1 MSSLRAVLYVAVGLA
16 VPFSLGG
23 CVVAAV
29 GGVAAAGAAGGYVA
43 GQERGV
49 KGTVSDMQI
58 KAGIQ
63 QRWAAI
69 KPPLPMTQ
77 MDATVY
83 EGRVL
88 LTGTVP
94 TAAAKA
100 RAERVATR
108 TRGVRA
114 VYDELTVGPP
124 ESGWQAAKDTWIT
137 TRLRSNLVFA
147 SHVRSVNYLIDTV
160 RGTVYLIGSAR
171 TQHELDRVTNIA
183 RYTPDVKRVVSFVE
197 IRPGVPAVAQRP
209 APPTNLAP
217 ADGGAAAPVAPVAAQ
232 RL

>member
-1 MSSLRAVLYVAVGLA
+1 MSSLRAALYIVIALA

-29 GGVAAAGAAGGYVA
+29 GGAAAAGGYVA

-58 KAGIQ
+58 KSGIL

-69 KPPLPMTQ
+69 KPRLPMTQ

-88 LTGTVP
+88 LTGAVP

-100 RAERVATR
+100 SAEQVATR
-108 TRGVRA
+108 TLGVRA
-114 VYDELTVGPP
+114 VYDRITVGPP
-124 ESGWQAAKDTWIT
+124 EPGWRAAKDTWIT
-137 TRLRSNLVFA
+137 ARLRSSLVFA
-147 SHVRSVNYLIDTV
+147 SHVRSVNYTIETEA
-160 RGTVYLIGSAR
+160 GTVYLMGSAR
-171 TQHELDRVTNIA
+171 TQQELNRVTNIA
-183 RYTPDVKRVVSFVE
+183 RYTPGVKQVVSYVE
-197 IRPGVPAVAQRP
+197 IRPGAPTVAQRQ

-217 ADGGAAAPVAPVAAQ
+217 TGNAAAAPVAPVTAQ